1 MVNEIAQ
8 LLRIKPKTVRNRM
21 AAGSFP
27 IPYKKFGKHVLFPRQ
42 DVERFLDEL
51 PYENWCIRYT
61 TEVILSSLNYRL
73 NRNHLVTTKTKF
85 GDYGIE

>member
-1 MVNEIAQ
+1 MSINTDTLRFYTVAEIAQ

-21 AAGSFP
+21 ATGSFP

-51 PYENWCIRYT
+51 PYAN
-61 TEVILSSLNYRL
+61 
-73 NRNHLVTTKTKF
+73 
-85 GDYGIE
+85 GQD